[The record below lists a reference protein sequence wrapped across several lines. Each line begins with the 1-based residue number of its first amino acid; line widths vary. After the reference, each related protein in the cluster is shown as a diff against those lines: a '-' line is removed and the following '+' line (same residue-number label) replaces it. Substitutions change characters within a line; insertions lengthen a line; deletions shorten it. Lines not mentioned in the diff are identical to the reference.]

1 MTGADRHL
9 DREVRRP
16 ENLEEANQEDW
27 DSLELSILE
36 LVEFGHDIEYV
47 LDLDLLSYDA
57 LVEKTIYV
65 RSSHLQRNVQLDF
78 VASQGDHKA
87 VKKTLAALSP
97 VGSKP
102 ETEEDRFQQTWSKK
116 L

>member
-1 MTGADRHL
+1 MAGPDRHL

-16 ENLEEANQEDW
+16 DNLEEANAEDW

-36 LVEFGHDIEYV
+36 LVGFGHDIEYV
-47 LDLDLLSYDA
+47 LNMDLLSYDA
-57 LVEKTIYV
+57 LVDKTLYV
-65 RSSHLQRNVQLDF
+65 RATHLQRDVQLNF
-78 VASQGDHKA
+78 VSSQGDNRS

-97 VGSKP
+97 VGSAP
-102 ETEEDRFQQTWSKK
+102 ETEADRFQQTWSKK